1 MMKTDGATEMAKH
14 KELLGQGTQ
23 CQLVI
28 FICLKI
34 SEVNPAVNP
43 LTPLSLC
50 HSVLYIKAE
59 SRKDIR

>member
-43 LTPLSLC
+43 LDTSELVPQC
-50 HSVLYIKAE
+50 SVY
-59 SRKDIR
+59 